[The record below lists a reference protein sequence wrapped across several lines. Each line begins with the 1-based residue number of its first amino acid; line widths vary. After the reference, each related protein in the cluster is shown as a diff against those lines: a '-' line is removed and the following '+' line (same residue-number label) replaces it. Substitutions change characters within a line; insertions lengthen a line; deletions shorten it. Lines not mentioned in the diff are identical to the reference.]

1 MTKQKF
7 IPGVTIIGKVNIIYG
22 EQKCQLDLYY
32 GNLINYEDK
41 KLMISEDEYI
51 DIFNDFISSSEV
63 SEKYIIPDEDEF
75 FQDIDN
81 LHKQQPEKDEDILVE
96 IEPEQTS
103 IESEFNN
110 IRFYKITSFILLIL
124 TICLLVWLCVGV
136 YLYKTKLMEISD
148 ADSDT
153 FSVVVLANDIQ
164 KGDIFSKDNLV
175 EEKILKEDY
184 MDERYYIDVE
194 GNQKEDKMILYA
206 NKESLIG
213 KYATED
219 IKQGQYVYTSSVSS
233 IINNKENI
241 QLQLDDGTTVSLQA
255 NELENGNSNMHLYAI
270 ISTSN
275 ADNQIINTAVDLG
288 EIKFE
293 GKVLTDI
300 LNQQGISIL
309 NNE

>member
-124 TICLLVWLCVGV
+124 TICLLVWLCVVV

-184 MDERYYIDVE
+184 MDERYYIDAE

-288 EIKFE
+288 KIKFE

>member
-184 MDERYYIDVE
+184 MDERYYIDAE

-288 EIKFE
+288 KIKFE

>member
-51 DIFNDFISSSEV
+51 DIFNDFISSSEI

-124 TICLLVWLCVGV
+124 TICLLVWLCVVV

-184 MDERYYIDVE
+184 MDERYYIDAE

-219 IKQGQYVYTSSVSS
+219 IKQGQYVYTSSVSP

-288 EIKFE
+288 KIKFE

>member
-51 DIFNDFISSSEV
+51 DIFNDFISSSEI

-288 EIKFE
+288 KIKFE

>member
-219 IKQGQYVYTSSVSS
+219 IKQGQYVYTSSVSP

-288 EIKFE
+288 KIKFE

>member
-184 MDERYYIDVE
+184 MDERYYIDAE

-219 IKQGQYVYTSSVSS
+219 VKQGQYVYTSSVSS

>member
-184 MDERYYIDVE
+184 MDERYYIDAE

-219 IKQGQYVYTSSVSS
+219 IKQGQYVYTSSVSP

-270 ISTSN
+270 ITTN
-275 ADNQIINTAVDLG
+275 EENQIINTAVDLG

-300 LNQQGISIL
+300 LNQQGVSIL
-309 NNE
+309 SNE

>member
-1 MTKQKF
+1 
-7 IPGVTIIGKVNIIYG
+7 
-22 EQKCQLDLYY
+22 
-32 GNLINYEDK
+32 
-41 KLMISEDEYI
+41 
-51 DIFNDFISSSEV
+51 
-63 SEKYIIPDEDEF
+63 
-75 FQDIDN
+75 
-81 LHKQQPEKDEDILVE
+81 
-96 IEPEQTS
+96 
-103 IESEFNN
+103 
-110 IRFYKITSFILLIL
+110 
-124 TICLLVWLCVGV
+124 
-136 YLYKTKLMEISD
+136 MEISD

-288 EIKFE
+288 KIKFE

>member
-288 EIKFE
+288 KIKFE